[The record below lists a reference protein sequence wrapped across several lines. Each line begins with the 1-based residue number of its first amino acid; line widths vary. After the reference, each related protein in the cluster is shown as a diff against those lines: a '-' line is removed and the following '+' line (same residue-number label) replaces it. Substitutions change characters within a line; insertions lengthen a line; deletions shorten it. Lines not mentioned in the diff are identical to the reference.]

1 MPDKKAEMVTIS
13 KSEGHNPMT
22 CGCEGCQA
30 RFEDQCDREVTAGRT
45 REFEVNLAESQ
56 WPYTD

>member
-1 MPDKKAEMVTIS
+1 
-13 KSEGHNPMT
+13 MT